1 MINYQ
6 RVFKCI
12 AYVYIPNQKRKEFDG
27 KRENCIFLDISDNYK
42 AYKLY
47 NPNIKK
53 IMKLK
58 FKHETMMMLNKIFL
72 YT

>member
-1 MINYQ
+1 MINNL
-6 RVFKCI
+6 RVFRYI

-27 KRENCIFLDISDNYK
+27 KRENCIFLGISDNYK

-53 IMKLK
+53 IIIS
-58 FKHETMMMLNKIFL
+58 HDVIF
-72 YT
+72 YEAEI